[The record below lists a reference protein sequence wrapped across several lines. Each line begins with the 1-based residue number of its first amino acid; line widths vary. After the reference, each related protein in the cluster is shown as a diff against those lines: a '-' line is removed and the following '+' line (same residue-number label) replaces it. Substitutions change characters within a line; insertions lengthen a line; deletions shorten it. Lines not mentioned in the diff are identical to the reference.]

1 MQDFLARRDRT
12 TSSGEGAYPPPTHR
26 AWKGTTVRTDSA
38 PEGLLYDIKR
48 WGKVVSAGLVRHY
61 KELPRPRSRT
71 PSAGIYEENP
81 PHEDPYCDGP
91 TRPRGGA
98 NISLQSDDLPDE
110 TPYDPSWLRD
120 VIVFIDKTEAGDDD
134 TR

>member
-1 MQDFLARRDRT
+1 M
-12 TSSGEGAYPPPTHR
+12 
-26 AWKGTTVRTDSA
+26 RTDSA
-38 PEGLLYDIKR
+38 PEGLLYDIR
-48 WGKVVSAGLVRHY
+48 HWGRVVSAGLVRHY

-71 PSAGIYEENP
+71 PSADIYEDNP
-81 PHEDPYCDGP
+81 PHEDPYCDGY
-91 TRPRGGA
+91 TRPRSGA

-120 VIVFIDKTEAGDDD
+120 VIVFVDKTQAGDDD